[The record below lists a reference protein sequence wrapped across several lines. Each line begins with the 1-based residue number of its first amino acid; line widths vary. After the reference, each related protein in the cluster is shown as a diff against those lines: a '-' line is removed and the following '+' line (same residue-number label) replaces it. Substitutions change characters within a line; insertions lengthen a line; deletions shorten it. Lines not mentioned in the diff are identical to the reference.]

1 MLMMAAVSLS
11 QHISS
16 NAVTTEHGPASVS
29 DSDDEIDSNEA
40 DTISYVSSHDGSSD
54 REEDMTSYSTSH
66 HSDDTDSDTEYELL
80 PTCEQ
85 RTNGHVNQQEQI
97 STHQRRGVKRPH
109 SPDNN
114 TADTTTPT
122 QSFQPSTSASN
133 SASAHTAVSNNQPST
148 SGYNN
153 ITQPQSSPAAD
164 PIVPQPQAANPS
176 GIPPVGYCCCLTTHF
191 QRCKCNL
198 AFRV

>member
-54 REEDMTSYSTSH
+54 RGEDMTSYSTSH
-66 HSDDTDSDTEYELL
+66 HSDDTDSDSEYELL

-109 SPDNN
+109 SPNN
-114 TADTTTPT
+114 DTAATATPT
-122 QSFQPSTSASN
+122 QSLQSSTSASN

-164 PIVPQPQAANPS
+164 PIVPQPQAANLS

-191 QRCKCNL
+191 QRY
-198 AFRV
+198 AI